1 MAKRSLQKPDWEDL
15 QQIPLGLE
23 IDENEPGVNL
33 SPDEARLRSEA
44 ARNTLEAQ
52 GRPAGEKPEWYRR
65 YAELRAA
72 GWSWRVAC
80 YIAWASCPLNGR
92 QPGTQDEL
100 ARQVLGLNS
109 DRQIWVWRK
118 KNPAIDETV
127 ALLQAAPLFEHRA
140 DIFKALITSATSGD
154 YKSHQD
160 RKIAL
165 EMLGDYVP
173 RLKVE
178 GDQRKVSDLSEMSDA
193 ALEEKARHRT
203 AEDSAQD
210 RQEAEDEQDGEGD
223 QEGDNA

>member
-1 MAKRSLQKPDWEDL
+1 MKRSLQKPDWEDL
-15 QQIPLGLE
+15 QQIPLELE
-23 IDENEPGVNL
+23 IDESEPGVNL
-33 SPDEARLRSEA
+33 SPDEARLRSET
-44 ARNTLEAQ
+44 ARFALEH
-52 GRPAGEKPEWYRR
+52 GEDREWYKR
-65 YAELRAA
+65 YAELRSA

-92 QPGTQDEL
+92 SPATQDEL

-140 DIFKALITSATSGD
+140 DIFKALIDSATSGD

-178 GDQRKVSDLSEMSDA
+178 GDNRKVSDLSELSDA
-193 ALEEKARHRT
+193 ELEEKARHKAT
-203 AEDSAQD
+203 DDSTQ
-210 RQEAEDEQDGEGD
+210 DEQDGGIDEDGSD
-223 QEGDNA
+223 A